1 MLQSPPASPP
11 PWRPRSAAS
20 WPRLVRVRVRVRV
33 RVGVRARV
41 RVRVRARVRVRRVG
55 RAAQVAE
62 QHLVVGILGGVPK

>member
-1 MLQSPPASPP
+1 VLQSPPASPP

-33 RVGVRARV
+33 GVRARV
-41 RVRVRARVRVRRVG
+41 RVRVRARARVRRVG